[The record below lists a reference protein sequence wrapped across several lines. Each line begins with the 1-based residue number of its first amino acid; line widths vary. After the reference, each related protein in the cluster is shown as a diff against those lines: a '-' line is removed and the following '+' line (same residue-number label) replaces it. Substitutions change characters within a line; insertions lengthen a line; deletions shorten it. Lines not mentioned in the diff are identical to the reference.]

1 MVLTNNEPSM
11 EDRKVTETMTTV
23 KVSYVYRISHFILY
37 SLLLNCIQV
46 ESLPAPVGIFIKKMR
61 CQNLKACP
69 GRESS
74 LSGFIATAFTNGGL

>member
-1 MVLTNNEPSM
+1 LINNEPST
-11 EDRKVTETMTTV
+11 EDRKVTKAMTII
-23 KVSYVYRISHFILY
+23 KVSDVCRISHFILY

-69 GRESS
+69 GRENS